1 MNIKGLCMPSK
12 NFIEYAVLLLF
23 KDRNDHL
30 FSFLI
35 FSFIVFILSSVLFIS
50 DSLQYDL
57 IQSIKSHPQIV
68 VENMRAGRAY
78 QMHDGYV
85 YDVAQITGVSNVEG
99 AVDGYYYFAQKRV
112 WFHIIGDASLAK
124 DEMLIGLGVQK
135 AMAELYYNDV
145 FHFLNEERM
154 ISVKINKIAP
164 KGTNIISN
172 DAVYLNPNTARAVL
186 GMESD
191 EYTKLYVTVPNPNEV
206 GEIALKIVEIYPS
219 AKATS
224 QADAIGAVRHLY
236 YYKGG
241 IFMILYVVALVSFFI
256 LLKNQIGLVYGEKKK
271 EIAILRSLGFCI
283 KDIIALK
290 FIQNT
295 VVSVSA
301 YLLGVA
307 FSYIYVFMFNAPF
320 LRTIFLGSE
329 LENSISLTPVIDLN
343 LLFLIFLFGVI
354 PFLAFVILPA
364 WKIAISDM
372 SEAVKS

>member
-1 MNIKGLCMPSK
+1 MPSK

-307 FSYIYVFMFNAPF
+307 LSYIYVFMFNAPF

-329 LENSISLTPVIDLN
+329 LENSISLTPVVDIN

>member
-1 MNIKGLCMPSK
+1 MPSK
-12 NFIEYAVLLLF
+12 NFVEYAILLLF

-35 FSFIVFILSSVLFIS
+35 FSFIVFILSAVLFIS

-57 IQSIKSHPQIV
+57 MQSIKSQPEIV
-68 VENMRAGRAY
+68 VENTRAGRAY
-78 QMHDGYV
+78 QMHDGFI
-85 YDVAQITGVSNVEG
+85 YDISQITGVSSVEG
-99 AVDGYYYFAQKRV
+99 VVDGYHYFAQKRL

-124 DEMLIGLGVQK
+124 DEMLIGQGVQQ
-135 AMAELYYNDV
+135 AMAELYYEDEFN
-145 FHFLNEERM
+145 FFTEERM
-154 ISVKINKIAP
+154 IRLKINKRAP

-172 DAVYLNPNTARAVL
+172 DAIFLHPNTARAVL
-186 GMESD
+186 GMEMD
-191 EYTKLYVTVPNPNEV
+191 EYSKLYVSVPNPNEV
-206 GEIALKIVEIYPS
+206 GNVSLKIVEIYPS
-219 AKATS
+219 AKATT
-224 QADAIGAVRHLY
+224 QEDAMSAVRHLY

-241 IFMILYVVALVSFFI
+241 IFMILYVIALVSFFI
-256 LLKNQIGLVYGEKKK
+256 LLKNQISLVYGEKKK

-301 YLLGVA
+301 YLVGVA
-307 FSYIYVFMFNAPF
+307 VAYIYVFIFNAPY
-320 LRTIFLGSE
+320 LRTIFLGDA
-329 LENSISLTPVIDLN
+329 LENSITFTPVVDVN

>member
-1 MNIKGLCMPSK
+1 MLSK
-12 NFIEYAVLLLF
+12 NFVEYAILLLF

-35 FSFIVFILSSVLFIS
+35 FSFIVFILSAVLFIS

-57 IQSIKSHPQIV
+57 TQSIKSQPEIV
-68 VENMRAGRAY
+68 VENTRAGRAY
-78 QMHDGYV
+78 QMHDGFI
-85 YDVAQITGVSNVEG
+85 YDISQITGVSSVEG
-99 AVDGYYYFAQKRV
+99 IVDGYHYFAQKRL
-112 WFHIIGDASLAK
+112 WFHIIGDATLAK
-124 DEMLIGLGVQK
+124 DEMIIGQGVQK
-135 AMAELYYNDV
+135 AMAELYYEDEFN
-145 FHFLNEERM
+145 FFTEERM
-154 ISVKINKIAP
+154 IRLKINKRAP

-172 DAVYLNPNTARAVL
+172 DAIFLHPNTARAVL
-186 GMESD
+186 GMEMD
-191 EYTKLYVTVPNPNEV
+191 EYSKLYVSVPNPNEV
-206 GEIALKIVEIYPS
+206 GNVSLKIVEIYPS
-219 AKATS
+219 AKATT
-224 QADAIGAVRHLY
+224 QEDAMSAVRHLY

-241 IFMILYVVALVSFFI
+241 IFMILYVIALVSFFI
-256 LLKNQIGLVYGEKKK
+256 LLKNQISLVYGEKKK

-295 VVSVSA
+295 VVSLSA

-307 FSYIYVFMFNAPF
+307 VAYLYVFVFNAPY
-320 LRTIFLGSE
+320 LRNIFLGNT
-329 LENSISLTPVIDLN
+329 LENSITFTPVVDLN

>member
-1 MNIKGLCMPSK
+1 MPSK

-307 FSYIYVFMFNAPF
+307 LSYIYVFMFNAPF

-329 LENSISLTPVIDLN
+329 LENSISLTPVVDFN

>member
-1 MNIKGLCMPSK
+1 MLSK
-12 NFIEYAVLLLF
+12 NFVEYAILLLF

-57 IQSIKSHPQIV
+57 IQSIKSQPEIV
-68 VENMRAGRAY
+68 VENTRAGRAY
-78 QMHDGYV
+78 QMHEGYV
-85 YDVAQITGVSNVEG
+85 YDASKITGVSSVEG
-99 AVDGYYYFAQKRV
+99 VVEGYYYFAQKRL
-112 WFHIIGDASLAK
+112 WFHIIGDARLAK
-124 DEMLIGLGVQK
+124 DEMLIGQGVQK
-135 AMAELYYNDV
+135 AMAELYYKDE
-145 FHFLNEERM
+145 FHFLTEERL
-154 ISVKINKIAP
+154 IKVKINKIAP
-164 KGTNIISN
+164 KGTNILSN
-172 DAVYLNPNTARAVL
+172 DAIFLNPTTARAVL
-186 GMESD
+186 GMEMD
-191 EYTKLYVTVPNPNEV
+191 EYSKLYISVPNLNEV
-206 GEIALKIVEIYPS
+206 GNLALKIVEIYPT
-219 AKATS
+219 AKATT

-241 IFMILYVVALVSFFI
+241 IFMILYVVSLVSFFI

-295 VVSVSA
+295 VVSLSA

-307 FSYIYVFMFNAPF
+307 LSYIYVFMFNAPY
-320 LRTIFLGSE
+320 LRTIFLGNE
-329 LENSISLTPVIDLN
+329 LENSISLTPVVDVN

>member
-307 FSYIYVFMFNAPF
+307 LSYIYVFMFNAPY

>member
-1 MNIKGLCMPSK
+1 MPSK
-12 NFIEYAVLLLF
+12 NFIEYAILLLF

-68 VENMRAGRAY
+68 VENTRAGRAY
-78 QMHDGYV
+78 EMHEGYV
-85 YDVAQITGVSNVEG
+85 YDITQITGVSNVEG
-99 AVDGYYYFAQKRV
+99 VVDGYYYFAQKRV
-112 WFHIIGDASLAK
+112 WFHVIGDAHLAK
-124 DEMLIGLGVQK
+124 DEMVIGQGVQK
-135 AMAELYYNDV
+135 EMAELYYKDV
-145 FHFLNEERM
+145 FHFLNEER
-154 ISVKINKIAP
+154 IIAVKIDKIAP

-172 DAVYLNPNTARAVL
+172 DAIYLNPNTARAVL
-186 GMESD
+186 GMEMD
-191 EYTKLYVTVPNPNEV
+191 EYSKLYVTVPNPNEV
-206 GEIALKIVEIYPS
+206 SEIALKIVEIYPS
-219 AKATS
+219 VKATS

-241 IFMILYVVALVSFFI
+241 IFMILYVIAMVSFFI
-256 LLKNQIGLVYGEKKK
+256 LLKNQVGLVYGEKKK

-290 FIQNT
+290 FIQNA
-295 VVSVSA
+295 VVSISA

-307 FSYIYVFMFNAPF
+307 LAYVYVFVFNAPY
-320 LRTIFLGSE
+320 LRNIFLGSE
-329 LENSISLTPVIDLN
+329 LENSISLTPVVDLN

>member
-124 DEMLIGLGVQK
+124 DEMLSGLGEQK

-307 FSYIYVFMFNAPF
+307 LSYIYVFMFNAPY

-329 LENSISLTPVIDLN
+329 LENSISLTPVVDIN

>member
-1 MNIKGLCMPSK
+1 MPSK

-224 QADAIGAVRHLY
+224 QADAIGTVRHLY

-307 FSYIYVFMFNAPF
+307 LSYIYVFMFNAPY

-329 LENSISLTPVIDLN
+329 LENSISLTPVVDIN

>member
-1 MNIKGLCMPSK
+1 MFRK
-12 NFIEYAVLLLF
+12 NFVEYAILLLF

-57 IQSIKSHPQIV
+57 IQSINAQPSIV
-68 VENMRAGRAY
+68 VENTRAGRAY
-78 QMHDGYV
+78 QMHEGHV
-85 YDVAQITGVSNVEG
+85 YDASQITGVSSVEG
-99 AVDGYYYFAQKRV
+99 VVDGYHYFAQKRL

-124 DEMLIGLGVQK
+124 DEMVIGQGVQK
-135 AMAELYYNDV
+135 AMAELYYEDE
-145 FHFLNEERM
+145 FHFLTEERL
-154 ISVKINKIAP
+154 IKVKINKIAP
-164 KGTNIISN
+164 KGTNILSN
-172 DAVYLNPNTARAVL
+172 DAIFLNPNTARAVL
-186 GMESD
+186 GMEMD
-191 EYTKLYVTVPNPNEV
+191 EYSKLYVSVPNPNEV
-206 GEIALKIVEIYPS
+206 GNVALKIVEIYPS
-219 AKATS
+219 AKATT
-224 QADAIGAVRHLY
+224 QEDAMSAVRHVY

-241 IFMILYVVALVSFFI
+241 IFMILYVIALVSFFI
-256 LLKNQIGLVYGEKKK
+256 LLKNQISLVYGEKKK

-307 FSYIYVFMFNAPF
+307 LAYLYVFVFNAPY
-320 LRTIFLGSE
+320 LRNIFLGNE
-329 LENSISLTPVIDLN
+329 LENSISLTPVVDIN